1 MERLRKPEWL
11 KADSLGSRKTREITR
26 LLRRLNL
33 NTVCESAKC
42 PNRGEC
48 FERGTATLMI
58 LGDHCTRNCTFCAVE
73 KATSNLPA
81 PDPME
86 PERVAET
93 ARTLKLRHVVLT
105 MVTRDDLDD
114 GGAEH
119 IAKVIRAL
127 RDNKGMTIEMLVSD
141 LQGNADALRTVVD
154 SNPDILNH
162 NVETIERLYPKVRP
176 MADFYRSL
184 NLLKRVKE
192 ISPDMLTKSGFMV
205 GLGET
210 REEVIGLLRTL
221 REHDVDIVTIGQYMM
236 PSPRHYQVRE
246 YVSPEVFEHYR
257 TEGEKMG
264 FLMVFSAPLVRSSY
278 MAEKIFDR
286 METTIDIYVEEIEGR
301 RYADRKS
308 LAGNLK

>member
-1 MERLRKPEWL
+1 MNELRKPEWL

-58 LGDHCTRNCTFCAVE
+58 LGDHCTRNCTFCAVV

-93 ARTLKLRHVVLT
+93 ARTLKLRHIVLT
-105 MVTRDDLDD
+105 MVTRDDLAD

-141 LQGNADALRTVVD
+141 LQGNEDAFRTVVD

-236 PSPRHYQVRE
+236 PSPRHYQVQE

-286 METTIDIYVEEIEGR
+286 METTINKSVEEIEGR

>member
-1 MERLRKPEWL
+1 MKELRKPEWL

-58 LGDHCTRNCTFCAVE
+58 LGDHCTRNCTFCTVE
-73 KATSNLPA
+73 KATSNLPL

-86 PERVAET
+86 PEKVAET
-93 ARTLKLRHVVLT
+93 ARVLKLRHVVVT
-105 MVTRDDLDD
+105 MVTRDDLPD

-127 RDNKGMTIEMLVSD
+127 RDNKGMTIEMLISD
-141 LQGNADALRTVVD
+141 LQGDVDALRTVVD
-154 SNPDILNH
+154 AMPDILNH
-162 NVETIERLYPKVRP
+162 NVETIARLYPRVRP

-192 ISPDMLTKSGFMV
+192 IRPDMLTKSGFMV

-210 REEVIGLLRTL
+210 RDEVVELLGAL
-221 REHDVDIVTIGQYMM
+221 REHMVDIVTIGQYMM

-246 YVSPEVFEHYR
+246 YVSPDTFEYYQ

-264 FLMVFSAPLVRSSY
+264 FRLVCSAPLVRSSY
-278 MAEKIFDR
+278 LAEKAFDKI
-286 METTIDIYVEEIEGR
+286 ETSINKSVKEMEGR
-301 RYADRKS
+301 RYAEEKS
-308 LAGNLK
+308 LVGNLK